1 MTGLELEDL
10 ASMQRKTVVL
20 VCMIDSIHVAR
31 WIAQF
36 EPTEVKFIL
45 FPSGPNRRIH
55 SKILDLIANG
65 KKFGK
70 QISIVPFNGKLSL
83 PLWAL
88 DRLLSD
94 RVRGL
99 LLRRTLKKV
108 NPAYV
113 HALELQHAGYVTMQ
127 ALSDKAVKTPFI
139 ATNYGSDI
147 YWFQKFPQHKAKI
160 QRILERAD
168 FYSAECQRD
177 YLLAKGL
184 GFDGLE
190 LPLAPNAGGL
200 VLEKGTP
207 QDNKASKR
215 KTIAIKG
222 YHGWVGRA
230 LVALDAIENLK
241 FELADFEIEV
251 YSADS
256 KVVKRVKSLER
267 RSGLK
272 CTVHRKGTLSQ
283 IEVLNILAKSRLYVG
298 VSLSDGISTSLLEA
312 MSVGAFPIQT
322 DTSCANEWISDGA
335 TGVLVRELSSQ
346 AIAKAIARA
355 VKDDALVD
363 SAQLTN
369 FQVILERANWANLK
383 ESSRVFYGL

>member
-1 MTGLELEDL
+1 MTGLALEDL

-20 VCMIDSIHVAR
+20 VCMVDSIHVAR

-36 EPTEVKFIL
+36 DPTEVKFIL
-45 FPSGPNRRIH
+45 FPSGPNRRVH
-55 SKILDLIANG
+55 PKILEMIDNG
-65 KKFGK
+65 KSFHD
-70 QISIVPFNGKLSL
+70 QIAIVPFGGKLSL

-88 DRLLSD
+88 DRFFGD
-94 RVRGL
+94 RIRGL
-99 LLRRTLKKV
+99 LLRRTLKEV

-113 HALELQHAGYVTMQ
+113 HALELQHAGYVTMR
-127 ALSDKAVKTPFI
+127 ALSDKDVKTPFI

-147 YWFQKFPQHKAKI
+147 FWFQKFPQHKAKI
-160 QRILERAD
+160 QRILERAN
-168 FYSAECQRD
+168 FYSAECRRD

-184 GFDGLE
+184 GFDGFE

-200 VLEKGTP
+200 VLEKEAP
-207 QDNKASKR
+207 QQNKASKR

-256 KVVKRVKSLER
+256 KVVKRVESLSR
-267 RSGLK
+267 RTGVK
-272 CTVHRKGTLSQ
+272 CTVHRKGALSQ
-283 IEVLNILAKSRLYVG
+283 IEVLNLLAKSRVYVG
-298 VSLSDGISTSLLEA
+298 ASLSDGISTSLLEA

-346 AIAKAIARA
+346 AIAKAISRA
-355 VKDDALVD
+355 VRDDALVD
-363 SAQLTN
+363 SAQLKN

-383 ESSRVFYGL
+383 EGSRVFYGL